1 MALGDQLSYLLRR
14 AIPDALDPI
23 VRRAVGS
30 VVPRQDEGKRYR
42 IVHAGQFSSRVAADL
57 LAFGRNQRFDGA
69 LVVVDEEVVR
79 AVHFK
84 GGRIV
89 GSSSDF
95 LFERLARI
103 LRRADLVDDATMRRM
118 EEVEEADGAAR
129 VVPHLEPDV
138 AAWAVETQVWE
149 VVAALF
155 LVRAGHFLFVEGE
168 PDLGGVP
175 ETDLNPM
182 DLALEG
188 LRRYDEWR
196 HGTTL
201 VPTPV
206 REQPP
211 ARPPEAPARAAGPD
225 PTREQEIESV
235 LAQLRTLGEAM

>member
-1 MALGDQLSYLLRR
+1 VALGDELAYLLRR

-30 VVPRQDEGKRYR
+30 AVPREGDEERYR

-69 LVVVDEEVVR
+69 LVVVDEDVVR
-79 AVHFK
+79 AVHFR

-103 LRRADLVDDATMRRM
+103 LRRAELVDDAAMRRM
-118 EEVEEADGAAR
+118 QEVEESGGAES
-129 VVPHLEPDV
+129 VIPHLDPEI

-168 PDLGGVP
+168 PDLGGIP
-175 ETDLNPM
+175 ETDLDAM
-182 DLALEG
+182 DLAIEG

-206 REQPP
+206 REVPA
-211 ARPPEAPARAAGPD
+211 ARPPEAPGRGLTPE
-225 PTREQEIESV
+225 PTREEEIESV
-235 LAQLRTLGEAM
+235 LAQLRALGEAI